1 MYNYMWLFFK
11 HKALL
16 LDTLKVSKFKWL
28 RDWSDCMHINIA
40 ELFSQTVKDV
50 EVDHSFEYTE
60 IAFGADLYMIKE
72 PIRIHMDLSKL
83 DNEDYLAKGSIT
95 TTLTIPCDR
104 CMDDV
109 IKKVEADF
117 VKEFRTNPHDED
129 EESHEYLRGSV
140 LDLEKLVLD
149 EVYMNVPM
157 KVLCSE
163 DCLGICKSC
172 GKNLNHTACDCEDDN
187 VDPRLA
193 GLKDLFNDQ
202 FKEV

>member
-1 MYNYMWLFFK
+1 
-11 HKALL
+11 
-16 LDTLKVSKFKWL
+16 
-28 RDWSDCMHINIA
+28 MHINLA
-40 ELFSQTVKDV
+40 VLFSQTVTDV
-50 EVDHSFEYTE
+50 RVDHEFGFEE
-60 IAFGADLYMIKE
+60 ITFGSDIYGIKS
-72 PIRIHMDLSKL
+72 PIQVHMSLSKL
-83 DNEDYLAKGSIT
+83 GSDDYLATGSIE
-95 TTLTIPCDR
+95 TTLTIPCNR

-109 IKKVEADF
+109 IKKVNSDF
-117 VKEFRTNPHDED
+117 TKEFKTNPHED
-129 EESHEYLRGSV
+129 EEELQEYLEGVV

-172 GKNLNHTACDCEDDN
+172 GRNLNHTTCDCEDDN

-193 GLKDLFNDQ
+193 GLKDLFNNQ

>member
-1 MYNYMWLFFK
+1 
-11 HKALL
+11 
-16 LDTLKVSKFKWL
+16 
-28 RDWSDCMHINIA
+28 MHINIA
-40 ELFSQTVKDV
+40 DLFSQTVKDV
-50 EVDHSFEYTE
+50 KVNHSFDYTE
-60 IAFGADLYMIKE
+60 IAFGADLYQINE
-72 PIRIHMDLSKL
+72 PLQIEMALTKL
-83 DNEDYLAKGSIT
+83 ADDDYLAKGSIR
-95 TTLTIPCDR
+95 TTLTIPCNR

-109 IKKVEADF
+109 IKNVEADF
-117 VKEFRTNPHDED
+117 VKEFKTDPHDD
-129 EESHEYLRGSV
+129 EEELHEYLKGSV